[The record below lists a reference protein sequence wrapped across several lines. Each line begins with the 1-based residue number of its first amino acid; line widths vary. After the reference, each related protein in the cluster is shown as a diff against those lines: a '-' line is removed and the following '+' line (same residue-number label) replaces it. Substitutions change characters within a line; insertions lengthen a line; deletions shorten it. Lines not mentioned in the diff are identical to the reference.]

1 MADTVTAPDLLLSV
15 NYPISYG
22 VASIVA
28 WRHCL

>member
-28 WRHCL
+28 